1 MKYADMAPPPR
12 SEHLWRYTPWHWM
25 HPSDI
30 EIIPDALPIRF
41 EAQQPVEMTTDICG
55 ASSSNEYARV
65 FLHEVAKTSTLVS
78 SSKDNE
84 LMDLYAVA
92 SGHVACS
99 HLHFDI
105 KHSVTILLHLSGEA
119 DWCGL
124 HITSKVAKNLNVSF
138 ALVNELSN
146 TTTYLECQDWDIAQ
160 DSSVEFAGLT
170 LGGFRTKSDIRTN
183 LNGKAANMTQA
194 ISTHGIGQRHSDH
207 HIEIHHVEPHTTS
220 SLSAHSACDD
230 ESHLVATGLLTI
242 AKHANQ
248 SDAGQVFR
256 NLLLSPKARA
266 ESLPELEVLA
276 DDVSAAHGAASAP
289 VDENQMHYM
298 MSRGF
303 SPAEASSLIV
313 EGFLTAAFG
322 EIKNPSIID
331 AVRTRLTVHLE
342 CHIKR

>member
-30 EIIPDALPIRF
+30 EVIPDALPIRF
-41 EAQQPVEMTTDICG
+41 EAQESVDLATQSCQ
-55 ASSSNEYARV
+55 ASSSKEYARI
-65 FLHEVAKTSTLVS
+65 FLHEVAKTTTILS
-78 SSKDNE
+78 SSRENE
-84 LMDLYAVA
+84 ILNVYAVA

-99 HLHFDI
+99 HLHLNF
-105 KHSVTILLHLSGEA
+105 KHSATVHLHLSGEA

-124 HITSKVAKNLNVSF
+124 HITSSVARGLNVSF
-138 ALVNELSN
+138 AFINELSN
-146 TTTYLECQDWDIAQ
+146 TTTFLECHDWDIGQ
-160 DSSVEFAGLT
+160 DSSVEYAGLT
-170 LGGFRTKSDIRTN
+170 LGGFRTKSDIRSN
-183 LNGKAANMTQA
+183 LSGKGANMTQA

-207 HIEIHHVEPHTTS
+207 HIEIHHLHPHTTS
-220 SLSAHSACDD
+220 SLCAHSACDD

-289 VDENQMHYM
+289 IDVHQMHYM

-303 SPAEASSLIV
+303 SSEEASSLIV

-322 EIKNPSIID
+322 EIKNPTIVD
-331 AVRTRLTVHLE
+331 TLRTRLTVHLE